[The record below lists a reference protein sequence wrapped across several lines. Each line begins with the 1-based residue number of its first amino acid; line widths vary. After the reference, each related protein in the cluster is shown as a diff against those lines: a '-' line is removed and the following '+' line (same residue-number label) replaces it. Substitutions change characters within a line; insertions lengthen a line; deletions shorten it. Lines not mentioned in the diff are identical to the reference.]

1 MTARTWTIREV
12 LDWATEDF
20 AGRGIESPRL
30 DAELLVAEA
39 LGTDR
44 VGLYLDLHRP
54 LVDAERS
61 SIRPLVAR
69 RREREPVAYILGHRD
84 FYGRRFN
91 VTKDVLI
98 PRPDTETLVDHALEC
113 IPEARPCRVLDI
125 GTGSGAIAVT
135 IAAERPLAMV
145 TATDIS
151 EAALKVAANNAE
163 RLGVAERIRFERANL
178 LSSTEQYDLI
188 VSNPPYVARSE
199 MLSLQA
205 EVRKHEPSD
214 ALEAGED
221 GLDII
226 RALLLATEAAAATG
240 AQLAGR
246 SRGRAGAFRVG
257 SRFGAHRL
265 AAGCGAPG
273 PPANRA
279 GRSPTSNLTQP
290 KLAEE

>member
-145 TATDIS
+145 IATDIS

-240 AQLAGR
+240 AHLLVEVGAGQAHSVLDLASAR
-246 SRGRAGAFRVG
+246 TAWQPVAVHRDLQRIERVVHL
-257 SRFGAHRL
+257 RRI
-265 AAGCGAPG
+265 
-273 PPANRA
+273 
-279 GRSPTSNLTQP
+279 
-290 KLAEE
+290 

>member
-44 VGLYLDLHRP
+44 VGLYLDLNRP
-54 LVDAERS
+54 LVDGERS

-84 FYGRRFN
+84 FYGRRFR
-91 VTKDVLI
+91 VTSDVLI
-98 PRPDTETLVDHALEC
+98 PRPDTETLVDHALDC
-113 IPEARPCRVLDI
+113 IPSDQPCRVLDI

-135 IAAERPLAMV
+135 IAAERPLATV
-145 TATDIS
+145 TGTDIS
-151 EAALKVAANNAE
+151 QAALNVAADNAE
-163 RLGVAERIRFERANL
+163 RLGVLDQIRLERANL
-178 LSSTEQYDLI
+178 LSGTEQYDVI
-188 VSNPPYVARSE
+188 VSNPPYIARSE
-199 MLSLQA
+199 IASLQA
-205 EVRKHEPSD
+205 EVREHEPCG

-226 RALLLATEAAAATG
+226 RALLLATQAVTATG
-240 AQLAGR
+240 AQLLVEVGAGQAASAADFASASSAWQPVAVHR
-246 SRGRAGAFRVG
+246 DLNRIERVVHL
-257 SRFGAHRL
+257 RR
-265 AAGCGAPG
+265 
-273 PPANRA
+273 
-279 GRSPTSNLTQP
+279 T
-290 KLAEE
+290 

>member
-1 MTARTWTIREV
+1 MTSRTWTIREV
-12 LDWATEDF
+12 LDWATRDF

-30 DAELLVAEA
+30 DAELLVAKA

-44 VGLYLDLHRP
+44 VGLYLDLDRP
-54 LVDAERS
+54 LVDGERS

-91 VTKDVLI
+91 VTSDVLI

-113 IPEARPCRVLDI
+113 IREELPCRVLDI

-151 EAALKVAANNAE
+151 ESALKVAADNAE
-163 RLGVAERIRFERANL
+163 RLGVADRIRLERANL
-178 LSSTEQYDLI
+178 LSGTEQYDLI
-188 VSNPPYVARSE
+188 VSNPPYIASSDLE
-199 MLSLQA
+199 SLQA
-205 EVRKHEPSD
+205 EVRVHEPFG
-214 ALEAGED
+214 ALEGGED

-226 RALLLATEAAAATG
+226 RALLIATEAATATG
-240 AQLAGR
+240 AQLLVEVGAGQAASVVDFASAR
-246 SRGRAGAFRVG
+246 TAWQRV
-257 SRFGAHRL
+257 AVHRDL
-265 AAGCGAPG
+265 
-273 PPANRA
+273 NRIE
-279 GRSPTSNLTQP
+279 RVVHLRRI
-290 KLAEE
+290 